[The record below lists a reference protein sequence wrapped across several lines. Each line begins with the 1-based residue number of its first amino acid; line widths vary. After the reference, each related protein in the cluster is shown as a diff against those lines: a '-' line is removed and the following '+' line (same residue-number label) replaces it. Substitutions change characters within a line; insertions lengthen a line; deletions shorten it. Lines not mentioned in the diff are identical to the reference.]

1 MCGTVG
7 LFVGCRALTFCPRRL
22 LLAQGGDRDE
32 GDPPAS
38 GYHSPLRSWHE
49 RASVRTAP
57 RRLVGDPADRFYF
70 SPDLVPVAGHRLVK
84 SLPDLVF
91 RTILIQ
97 HLYRYL
103 DFTAKLESLVVNRT
117 VLGIAHGTV
126 GVRLPEAM
134 RFDAYKIYCD
144 EAYHTLFSAD
154 LARQVEKKSGIV
166 PVLPEQSFFLRR
178 LAAFQDELPT
188 RYRPLLEL
196 VFVVISE
203 TLISGTLAEVPDR
216 SDVVSAVR
224 ETVADHATDEGRH
237 HAYFAAFLNYLW
249 AQLSATDRLRASL
262 WVPRLMDAFL
272 RPDLLAIREELV
284 GHGLSEEDADT
295 VVADVYSFEAVSAH
309 RSGVAR
315 QTLRYF
321 SELDAFETEQAQ
333 EKLSAYG
340 FREA

>member
-7 LFVGCRALTFCPRRL
+7 LFVGCQALTFCPKQL

-32 GDPPAS
+32 GDAPAQ
-38 GYHSPLRSWHE
+38 GYRSPLRSWHE

-84 SLPDLVF
+84 SLPDSAF
-91 RTILIQ
+91 RTLLIQ

-103 DFTAKLESLVVNRT
+103 EFTAKLETLVVNRT

-154 LARQVEKKSGIV
+154 LARQVEKKSKIA
-166 PVLPEQSFFLRR
+166 PVLPEQPFFLRR
-178 LAAFQDELPT
+178 LAAFQDELPPHH
-188 RYRPLLEL
+188 RALLEL

-203 TLISGTLAEVPDR
+203 TLISGTLAEVPDC

-237 HAYFAAFLNYLW
+237 HAYFAAFLKYLW
-249 AQLSATDRLRASL
+249 AQLSPTDRARASL
-262 WVPRLMDAFL
+262 WVPRLMDMFL
-272 RPDLLAIREELV
+272 RPDLTAIREELV
-284 GHGLSEEDADT
+284 RHGLSEEDADS

-315 QTLRYF
+315 LALRYF
-321 SELDAFETEQAQ
+321 FELDAFETEQAR
-333 EKLSAYG
+333 EELSAYG
-340 FREA
+340 FREV